1 MLEFNNSVNKVK
13 LNSFEATKKAKKE
26 ENKPQEKTAEAS
38 SAEALNSY
46 GRAFVNLSFKGKVE
60 NSQAETLS
68 EKEQE
73 AILKEI
79 EEYYRQEQG
88 FSDLDIKCLM
98 EDITSGGKDV
108 TNKVLYAY
116 KKLKEDGAQTME
128 AIALAILHA
137 SDKDNAEAKINFA
150 KQLEKQG
157 YNLLSIATLLYVDA
171 GEKPSKAE
179 NLDKELVLVKK
190 LLDDDTFE
198 DEEKSAILS
207 QARQCKI
214 YDKSIIEFAKE
225 VKNSIPDSQL
235 FFYDLLKNLC
245 SSNKQIQEKQLAFAK
260 ELAQNKSYSGLDISL
275 LLGTKTDDEQTTD
288 QLISFVK
295 ELIKDGDYNS
305 NNISGILGYIK
316 ADNKQVT
323 QQQLAFAK
331 ELIKDK
337 NNSVGDI
344 MEILAQTKT
353 NNEQATQQLI
363 SLAKELISNKRY
375 GIYGA
380 TETISKIKTDDKQLT
395 QQLASLVKELIKDK
409 NWGSFDII
417 PILVAI
423 NTKNKQSTQQQIAF
437 AKELIEDKN
446 YKVDDIQKILS
457 GTQTNNE
464 KITQQ
469 QITFAK
475 ELIQN
480 KSYDTCNIKEI
491 LFGTKADDEQVNQQL
506 ISFAKELMQDK
517 DYSTYHINNIL
528 SGVTSS
534 DSKTTLSKIENAK
547 KILAKADE
555 NEGLTKNQAI
565 AILTSENKVSYKDV
579 KKLQRKIGQKNAAN
593 LTISD
598 TAIACKLIDMC
609 QINDINQIPLEK
621 KKELIRNLV
630 ECSNGCFKIPDSLRQ
645 FFPLIPATQEE
656 YCSLLPA
663 LVKAVGIETKEL
675 KEDEI
680 KEFNSSLDSLG
691 NALEKISD
699 KDFGNLQI
707 TQEYPKEDFIKDT
720 FNIVKDLPENERQ
733 KVYDYFG
740 FELHKN
746 PNGAKVNDK
755 LNFSIVGYPAN
766 LNNGKKLAKIEDT
779 KTKEIVEKLRPYV
792 IKYSENNKISTNNDN
807 VTNAINSII
816 KYLPEFRIAIDKTQH
831 GAHDYAIANHSLKVM
846 QKIVQNPEFK
856 NLNNSDKKLMLL
868 SALLH
873 DLSKTEGKKDVLHA
887 TNSAFDAY
895 YISKKFNLTRD
906 EEIKLYSLIKNHE
919 WLGYVNAKDLTTT
932 EKLQRQQS
940 VAFDLQYDN
949 LFDMSKIFTKADL
962 ESVKKDDEFYD
973 KFKSEFEANSSK
985 IDSLIS
991 ELKTSQP
998 LFPVTKIP
1006 SASRINKA
1014 ITTVNPDGSTNLKGI
1029 YKDENGLVII
1039 RFNEVENSTWEKIGF
1054 DKGSISK
1061 GITTTT
1067 SVGDEVDTGNIHF
1080 FVHGLDYENQ
1090 LSKFDAFSLPDSD
1103 ALLSVSYVE
1112 RPESKTRFFRSQGVI
1127 LDTET
1132 KYTYGGGETDSG
1144 SGCGKNIDNF
1154 KKDYVFGGNRE
1165 ADRKYISNLIKTTLE
1180 LDDKEYLDFVQK
1192 NKNKSFG
1199 EIEPAEVREKLIK
1212 AFAGINSNT
1221 RRGNRAYNEMYISNP
1236 NVMGVFAYPT
1246 NPYDAIG
1253 DTMNFVKVQDGF
1265 LRKYAIEHDV
1275 PMIVF
1280 GK

>member
-1 MLEFNNSVNKVK
+1 MLEFNNGVNKVK

-38 SAEALNSY
+38 STEALNSY
-46 GRAFVNLSFKGKVE
+46 GRAFVNLSFKGKIE

-79 EEYYRQEQG
+79 EEYYRQEQE
-88 FSDLDIKCLM
+88 FSDFDTEHLIK
-98 EDITSGGKDV
+98 DITSGGKDV
-108 TNKVLYAY
+108 TNKVLYTY
-116 KKLKEDGAQTME
+116 KKLKEDGAQTIE
-128 AIALAILHA
+128 AVALATLYRT
-137 SDKDNAEAKINFA
+137 DKDNAEAKIDFA
-150 KQLEKQG
+150 QQLEKQG
-157 YNLLSIATLLYVDA
+157 YNLLSVATLLYVDT

-190 LLDDDTFE
+190 LLDDDAFE

-207 QARQCKI
+207 QARQCKT

-275 LLGTKTDDEQTTD
+275 LLDTKTDDEQTTD

-305 NNISGILGYIK
+305 NNISGILGYVK

-323 QQQLAFAK
+323 QQLLAFAK

-337 NNSVGDI
+337 SNSVGDI
-344 MEILAQTKT
+344 IKMLTQTKT
-353 NNEQATQQLI
+353 NNEQATQHLI
-363 SLAKELISNKRY
+363 SFAKELIANKHY

-380 TETISKIKTDDKQLT
+380 TEIISKIKTDNEQLT
-395 QQLASLVKELIKDK
+395 QQLISLAKKLI
-409 NWGSFDII
+409 
-417 PILVAI
+417 
-423 NTKNKQSTQQQIAF
+423 
-437 AKELIEDKN
+437 
-446 YKVDDIQKILS
+446 
-457 GTQTNNE
+457 
-464 KITQQ
+464 
-469 QITFAK
+469 
-475 ELIQN
+475 
-480 KSYDTCNIKEI
+480 
-491 LFGTKADDEQVNQQL
+491 
-506 ISFAKELMQDK
+506 QDK
-517 DYSTYHINNIL
+517 DYRTCHIDIL

-534 DSKTTLSKIENAK
+534 DPETTLLKIENAK

-565 AILTSENKVSYKDV
+565 AILTSENKISYKDV

-598 TAIACKLIDMC
+598 TAIACKLLDMC
-609 QINDINQIPLEK
+609 QISDINQIPLEK

-630 ECSNGCFKIPDSLRQ
+630 ECSNGCFEIPYSLRQ

-680 KEFNSSLDSLG
+680 KEFNSSLTTLGDSL
-691 NALEKISD
+691 AKISD
-699 KDFGNLQI
+699 EDFSNLQI
-707 TQEYPKEDFIKDT
+707 SQEYPKEDFIKDT
-720 FNIVKDLPENERQ
+720 FNIVKDLSENERQ

-746 PNGAKVNDK
+746 LSGVQVDDNSKHC
-755 LNFSIVGYPAN
+755 FSIIGYPVN
-766 LNNGKKLAKIEDT
+766 LNNGKKLAKIEDDS
-779 KTKEIVEKLRPYV
+779 TKEIVEKLRPYV
-792 IKYSENNKISTNNDN
+792 VRYSENNKIS
-807 VTNAINSII
+807 VNSSKEVEEALNKIV

-856 NLNNSDKKLMLL
+856 NLNDSDKKLMLL

-919 WLGYVNAKDLTTT
+919 WLGYVNAKDLTN
-932 EKLQRQQS
+932 EDKIHRQQS

-973 KFKSEFEANSSK
+973 KFKREFEANSSK

-1006 SASRINKA
+1006 SSSRINKA

-1103 ALLSVSYVE
+1103 VLLSVSYVE

-1154 KKDYVFGGNRE
+1154 KNNYIFGGDRE
-1165 ADRKYISNLIKTTLE
+1165 TDRKYISNLIKTTLE

-1199 EIEPAEVREKLIK
+1199 EIKPAEVREKLIK

-1246 NPYDAIG
+1246 NSNNEIG
-1253 DTMNFVKVQDGF
+1253 DTMEFVKVQDGF